1 MVARIRPDELDR
13 VPEMPKAYPEFSQ
26 FKELP
31 AWGFFVRHV
40 DGITFRNIQLTAQ
53 KSDYRLPFVLDDV
66 KSASFDK
73 ISAQMSG
80 NTLSDENLIFERR

>member
-1 MVARIRPDELDR
+1 MVARVRPDELDR

-40 DGITFRNIQLTAQ
+40 DGITFKNVRLTAQ
-53 KSDYRLPFVLDDV
+53 KSDYRLPFVLDNV
-66 KSASFDK
+66 SSASFNNV
-73 ISAQMSG
+73 SAEMSG
-80 NTLSDENLIFERR
+80 NTVSSEHLIFERR